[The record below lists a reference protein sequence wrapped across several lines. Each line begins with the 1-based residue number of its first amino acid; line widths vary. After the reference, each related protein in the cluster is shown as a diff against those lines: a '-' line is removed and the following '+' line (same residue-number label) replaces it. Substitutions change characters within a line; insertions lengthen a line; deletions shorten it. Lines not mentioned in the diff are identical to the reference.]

1 MFFLQNVFP
10 FPLEDVFP
18 FSWTCEKP
26 VLWSYPTE
34 NKNVVSFF
42 SRTCEK
48 SVSKISR
55 PLNIK
60 KSCFFLEREKSQ
72 YGEYISSWKQVSP
85 NTSQLLSCK
94 SWGNWSFNRGDNI
107 FRIKC
112 REFRSK
118 QFFSYQMLKKW
129 LQNNNF
135 FIKCLFTNLLP
146 RHISKAGS
154 LNEQRQHVTKTLSS
168 NICSII
174 YDIYHSHC
182 SVKARKKCK
191 VSYSDLPLKIS
202 QIRVPPMLHTQEYQ
216 RHIILLWLQHR
227 QYRSC
232 KT

>member
-48 SVSKISR
+48 SVWKISR

-112 REFRSK
+112 RESRLK
-118 QFFSYQMLKKW
+118 QFFWYQMSKNDFKII
-129 LQNNNF
+129 NF
-135 FIKCLFTNLLP
+135 LSNVSSQ
-146 RHISKAGS
+146 ISC
-154 LNEQRQHVTKTLSS
+154 Q
-168 NICSII
+168 
-174 YDIYHSHC
+174 D
-182 SVKARKKCK
+182 
-191 VSYSDLPLKIS
+191 IS
-202 QIRVPPMLHTQEYQ
+202 QKLDPWMNKDNMWLKLYHQIYVASYMTYII
-216 RHIILLWLQHR
+216 HIVA
-227 QYRSC
+227 
-232 KT
+232 